1 MAEVVRGDDGP
12 MAIQTKFGWV
22 LSGPVQELSYER
34 TSCSLITTHTLKV
47 DAYVLDD
54 SDQKLDSKLKMFW
67 NLESFGIKEDEPDV
81 YGEFEKG
88 IQFKGDRYE
97 VTLP

>member
-1 MAEVVRGDDGP
+1 M
-12 MAIQTKFGWV
+12 
-22 LSGPVQELSYER
+22 
-34 TSCSLITTHTLKV
+34 KV

-67 NLESFGIKEDEPDV
+67 DLESFGIKENEPDV

-88 IQFKGDRYE
+88 IQFKGDRYK
-97 VTLP
+97 VTLVWKESHAVLPTHYDLSVKRLTVILQQYDAVIRDQLE